1 MPEAWLLCKLLTF
14 YVIILYLLL
23 KLFISKVKDNAVTSS
38 LFVFI
43 QKLVFLR
50 GNLVGTDHPLPAVA
64 EALLSVHCS
73 LPSSVVLIVD
83 EPGMFNISSSTGWI
97 FHSFSRS

>member
-1 MPEAWLLCKLLTF
+1 ML
-14 YVIILYLLL
+14 
-23 KLFISKVKDNAVTSS
+23 
-38 LFVFI
+38 I

-50 GNLVGTDHPLPAVA
+50 GNLLGIDHPVPAVA

-83 EPGMFNISSSTGWI
+83 EPGMLNISNSIGWI
-97 FHSFSRS
+97 FQEFL